1 MPEAQPAP
9 GATYRVQLHAGFG
22 FDDAAGLADYL
33 AELGVTHLYCSP
45 VLQAAAGS
53 THGYDVVDH
62 SRLSADLGGLEAFG
76 RLVEEMS
83 RRGLGLVVDIVP
95 NHMATAGRANA
106 WWWDVLEDGPS
117 SLYAGYFD
125 IDWDPPEAKLRQRVL
140 VPILGDHYGRVLDRG
155 ELRLCRRDAEFTV
168 AYFDHEV
175 PLSPRTLD
183 ELLADAAR
191 SAGEGAEALAAL
203 ARGFGGLPL
212 ASATDRASVAERNRD
227 KHRLAQELADLLAER
242 PDAAGAVDDVLARVN
257 ADPDRLDALLL
268 RQNYRL
274 AYWRVAGQELDYR
287 RFFDVPGL
295 IGLRVERPA
304 VFEDSHRLILELVA
318 SGRVS
323 GLRVDHPDGLRD
335 PADYLRRL
343 SEASG
348 GVWVVVEKIL
358 EGDESLPGDWV
369 AAGTTGYEFLN
380 LAGGLFID
388 PAGEMA
394 ITELYRDATGD
405 TASFEETALAA
416 RREIMASSLATDVE
430 RLTAAF
436 VDVCETR
443 RRFRDFTRSEL
454 RGCLREA
461 LAAMPV
467 YRTYVAAGGR
477 AGPEDAG
484 RIRMALETARSR
496 RSDLDPELFDLL
508 EGILRGR
515 HRAPVD
521 IELAQR
527 FQQLS
532 GPVMAKGVEDTAFYR
547 YSRLL
552 ALNEVGGDPAR
563 FGVDTETFHSH
574 NARVQE
580 RWPLSLLA
588 TSTHDT
594 KRSEDV
600 RSRLALLSEIPS
612 EWTEA
617 VRRWS
622 DMAAR
627 HRREGFSDPRAE
639 YVLFQTLVG
648 AHPLG
653 SDRLVDYMLKA
664 TREAKLATSWTH
676 PDEGYEAALTK
687 LVEGLCGDPDFSA
700 DLDAF
705 ASGLVEPG
713 RVTSLALATLK
724 LTSPGIPDIYQ
735 GAEGWDLSL
744 VDPDNRR
751 PVDHAALARLLAEA
765 ATLSAVSARERGEE
779 GVPKLFL
786 TQRLLKLRA
795 AEPDCFGPASTY
807 APVWATGPR
816 ALHAVAYLR
825 GDRVAV
831 VVPRLVLGLER
842 NGGWAGTSVGLPD
855 GDWVDCLT
863 GAARPGSVPVD
874 LAELLSDFPVAV
886 LVRR

>member
-1 MPEAQPAP
+1 MPEARSAP

-22 FDDAAGLADYL
+22 FEAAAGLADYL
-33 AELGVTHLYCSP
+33 SDLGVTHLYCSP
-45 VLQAAAGS
+45 ILQAAPGS

-62 SRLSADLGGLEAFG
+62 SRLSAELGGAEAFDC
-76 RLVEEMS
+76 LVEEMGQ
-83 RRGLGLVVDIVP
+83 RGLGLVVDIVP

-155 ELRLCRRDAEFTV
+155 ELRLCRRGSAFTV
-168 AYFDHEV
+168 AYFEHQV

-191 SAGEGAEALAAL
+191 SAGAAAEGLGTL
-203 ARGFGGLPL
+203 ARAFGGLPL
-212 ASATDRASVAERNRD
+212 ASATDRTSVAQRHRD
-227 KHRLAQELADLLAER
+227 KHRLAQELETLFGQQAE
-242 PDAAGAVDDVLARVN
+242 AAVAVDAVLDRVN
-257 ADPDRLDALLL
+257 ADPDRMDALLQ

-274 AYWRVAGQELDYR
+274 AHWRVAGQELDYR

-295 IGLRVERPA
+295 IGLRVEQPV
-304 VFEDSHRLILELVA
+304 VFEDTHRLILELVGA
-318 SGRVS
+318 GRVS

-335 PADYLRRL
+335 PGAYLRRL
-343 SEASG
+343 RDASG
-348 GVWVVVEKIL
+348 GAWVVVEKIL
-358 EGDESLPGDWV
+358 EGDESLPGDWA

-394 ITELYRDATGD
+394 MTEVYRAATGD
-405 TASFEETALAA
+405 TDSFEDTALVAK
-416 RREIMASSLATDVE
+416 REIMASSLATDVE

-454 RGCLREA
+454 RDCLREA

-477 AGPEDAG
+477 AGTEDVV
-484 RIRMALETARSR
+484 RIRTALEAACSR
-496 RSDLDPELFDLL
+496 RADLDPELFDLL
-508 EGILRGR
+508 EGILLGS

-563 FGVDTETFHSH
+563 FGVDAETFHHH
-574 NARVQE
+574 NAMVQE
-580 RWPLSLLA
+580 RWPLTLLA

-600 RSRLALLSEIPS
+600 RTRLALLSEIPS
-612 EWTEA
+612 GWAEA

-622 DMAAR
+622 DLAAR

-639 YVLFQTLVG
+639 YVLFQTMVG
-648 AHPLG
+648 AHPIS
-653 SDRLVDYMLKA
+653 SDRLVAYMLKA
-664 TREAKLATSWTH
+664 TREAKLATSWTQ
-676 PDEGYEAALTK
+676 PDEGYEAAMTK
-687 LVEGLCGDPDFSA
+687 LVEGLCGDPDFTA

-705 ASGLVEPG
+705 VSPLVEAG

-724 LTSPGIPDIYQ
+724 LTSPGVPDIYQ
-735 GAEGWDLSL
+735 GTEAWDLSL

-751 PVDHAALARLLAEA
+751 PIDHPGLAGL
-765 ATLSAVSARERGEE
+765 LSATGDGTAASGLEDGQGA
-779 GVPKLFL
+779 PKLFL
-786 TQRLLKLRA
+786 IQRLLKLRA
-795 AEPDCFGPASTY
+795 AEPGCFGPASAY
-807 APVWATGPR
+807 APLWATGPR
-816 ALHAVAYLR
+816 SQHAVAYLR

-831 VVPRLVLGLER
+831 VVPRLVLGLAGG
-842 NGGWAGTSVGLPD
+842 GGWAGTSLGLPE
-855 GDWVDCLT
+855 GDWVDWLT
-863 GAARPGSVPVD
+863 GAVWEGSAPVE
-874 LAELLSDFPVAV
+874 LAELLKDFPVAV
-886 LVRR
+886 LVRP